1 MDSLVIICIACII
14 LFNMLTAAIDNEII
28 FTLEVNEEEEIT
40 TVMQ

>member
-1 MDSLVIICIACII
+1 
-14 LFNMLTAAIDNEII
+14 MLTAAIDNEII